1 VVALVAAGAGVWSA
15 YGRPGGPLRRLL
27 GVLPVGVRPLVL
39 GPDGR
44 PGVAARAAAA
54 GAAVLHGG
62 GALLVAVS
70 LAGHGAAAQTALL
83 RLTEGWS
90 GRFAVLLLCAALVPN
105 AAVWGAAYALGP
117 GFALGAGHVVSPLSS
132 TPAPFLP
139 PFPLLAAVPEA
150 GEGRLVHWAAAG
162 VVPVAA
168 GVVVGWVVAREAA
181 SGERGGTRP
190 GGGCGAVWPPGRTA
204 RAAALAAVLCA
215 AVLAGLAALAGG
227 PLGVTVLARFG
238 PVWWQVGAA
247 ALAWLVLVAV
257 PAAVAVRAWRCRAPR
272 ADGPRIG
279 KQREEPA
286 EGDRKAG
293 RQRKGTRPGRG
304 WFTRTGVAGIAGV
317 VGDATPPDGDAKP
330 KASPPTQDAPYA
342 PYAPFDHDALY
353 GLRDQRDDTAFEPYD
368 FLPADPAP
376 EPYGVLPAPDSAPE
390 PDAP

>member
-1 VVALVAAGAGVWSA
+1 
-15 YGRPGGPLRRLL
+15 
-27 GVLPVGVRPLVL
+27 
-39 GPDGR
+39 
-44 PGVAARAAAA
+44 
-54 GAAVLHGG
+54 
-62 GALLVAVS
+62 
-70 LAGHGAAAQTALL
+70 
-83 RLTEGWS
+83 
-90 GRFAVLLLCAALVPN
+90 
-105 AAVWGAAYALGP
+105 
-117 GFALGAGHVVSPLSS
+117 
-132 TPAPFLP
+132 
-139 PFPLLAAVPEA
+139 
-150 GEGRLVHWAAAG
+150 
-162 VVPVAA
+162 
-168 GVVVGWVVAREAA
+168 
-181 SGERGGTRP
+181 
-190 GGGCGAVWPPGRTA
+190 
-204 RAAALAAVLCA
+204 VLCA

-293 RQRKGTRPGRG
+293 RPRKGTRPGRG